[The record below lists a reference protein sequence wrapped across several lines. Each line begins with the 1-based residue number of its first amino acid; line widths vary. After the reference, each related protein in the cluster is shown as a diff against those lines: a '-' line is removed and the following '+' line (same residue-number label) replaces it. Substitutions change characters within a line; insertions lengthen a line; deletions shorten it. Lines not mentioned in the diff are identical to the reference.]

1 MRSLK
6 IVLDLLEHICLV
18 GTVLAMG
25 VMTAINIIQIIFRYL
40 FHDEFVWIFPLTML
54 LFIWMTFLGAYVVYR
69 RKKVIIVR
77 FFVDRIPVGFQNIL
91 LAITNVF
98 TMLFLIWILGE
109 IPKII
114 QLQAGAMEVIS
125 LPRYV
130 KAIPLFICT
139 TAILLNYLLDTVDL
153 IKNNLLSTN

>member
-6 IVLDLLEHICLV
+6 IILNLTERVCLV
-18 GTVLAMG
+18 GTVLTMA
-25 VMTAINIIQIIFRYL
+25 VMTVVNVIQIIFRYL

-54 LFIWMTFLGAYVVYR
+54 LFIWMTFLGAFVVYR

-77 FFVDRIPVGFQNIL
+77 FFVDRMPAGFQSILLVVTNIL
-91 LAITNVF
+91 

-114 QLQAGAMEVIS
+114 QLQAGTMEVIS

-139 TAILLNYLLDTVDL
+139 AGILLNYLVDTVDL
-153 IKNNLLSTN
+153 IKSDLLSSN